1 MARNNRS
8 SQWMPKPK
16 KVTTVITFVVA
27 LLGVLVF
34 TQLLS
39 AAQTDTTP
47 TPPAES
53 PYAPFVPTTEELL
66 AMPTSVERYV
76 AAHWLP
82 AGVLAAANLEES
94 TKTASADEVGPQGVI
109 QYTFSIVNSG
119 EVDIPAEL
127 TDPLP
132 ADVTY
137 ADHACPPVVTM
148 SCQFSGGEFHWEGT
162 VPAEDSV
169 VVTLTVT
176 MNDDVEPGTAVTN
189 TAQLVSAEQE
199 LELSAE
205 VTVVAPT
212 ASPIQF
218 LPFTMYGLQPEPGPV
233 TLTAGQPNS
242 ANTFNISWTEALAS
256 SGYEIHESNDPNF
269 ATATPSIVGPIT
281 SLALTKPASPFNVYY
296 YRVRSLIGPK
306 VGPWSNVV
314 TVVGAYY
321 DDFNDTSTG
330 WSMRRSTYREDVHG
344 FYENGKYI
352 MQVLDRWDWGIS
364 SPLKPAPRVPY
375 SIEFESLLVAPA
387 PQLSFGM
394 VFGGDWNGQTC
405 PPGLSYDEWYKH
417 DNCFNHFYNTNTIY
431 YGALKLLFERVDSL
445 VWCPQCDGSPMK
457 RVGDNITDEFNK
469 VDPEGWNRYRI
480 EVRDDSIKVFAAAR
494 GQPLAFQFEYK
505 ETRWIGSPYF
515 GFFASTDE
523 YSNSTWRFEFLEILP
538 LDS

>member
-39 AAQTDTTP
+39 AAQTDPTP

-66 AMPTSVERYV
+66 AMPPSVERYV
-76 AAHWLP
+76 AGHWLP
-82 AGVLAAANLEES
+82 AGVLAAANLEDS
-94 TKTASADEVGPQGVI
+94 TKTASADQVGPQGVI

-137 ADHACPPVVTM
+137 ADHECPPVVTM

-162 VPAEDSV
+162 VPAEDTV